1 MPTAQRVGFY
11 FGDEVRLPKISEFL
25 LSRQL
30 ERMAQPFRSASR
42 TLNRY
47 PWSVHP
53 VLFHIGSLV
62 IPSYGATAAAGV
74 LLALML
80 ATHTARKLGVDP
92 NRIWNLCV
100 LMLFTALVASRL
112 LLVIANWTL
121 LRHHPLWMLSL
132 AMVHHPLLAAIGTVI
147 ALAVATVYVRIY
159 HLPFRIIAD
168 VLAAP
173 LALGLGFE
181 QIGALLAGSG
191 YGTGAHI
198 PWAITYTDPL
208 AARWSDAPLGVP
220 VHPVQAYAAF
230 GFFAIAVGLLLWLPH
245 RRQHG
250 DLAGLF
256 LAATGVVLFITEF
269 WRDPLGRGAMF
280 GGVIKGP
287 QVAGIVLVL
296 AGAFMLLESRPQ
308 RIAVASIPS
317 ERAHSASSKI
327 ERPSHG

>member
-1 MPTAQRVGFY
+1 M
-11 FGDEVRLPKISEFL
+11 
-25 LSRQL
+25 
-30 ERMAQPFRSASR
+30 
-42 TLNRY
+42 
-47 PWSVHP
+47 HP

-80 ATHTARKLGVDP
+80 AMHTARKVGGDP
-92 NRIWNLCV
+92 NRIWNLCI
-100 LMLFTALVASRL
+100 LMLFTALIGSRL
-112 LLVIANWTL
+112 LLVIANWTV

-132 AMVHHPLLAAIGTVI
+132 AMIHHPLLAGIGALI
-147 ALAVATVYVRIY
+147 ALAVAAVYARVY
-159 HLPFRIIAD
+159 HLPFRITAD

-173 LALGLGFE
+173 VALGLAFE

-191 YGTGAHI
+191 YGTGAHV
-198 PWAITYTDPL
+198 PWAVTYTDPL
-208 AARWSDAPLGVP
+208 AARWSDAPLGIP
-220 VHPVQAYAAF
+220 VHPVQAYASL

-256 LAATGVVLFITEF
+256 LMATGVVLFITEF
-269 WRDPLGRGAMF
+269 WRDPLGRGTLL

-296 AGAFMLLESRPQ
+296 AGTSMLLESKSQ
-308 RIAVASIPS
+308 CIAMAPVSIERSPS
-317 ERAHSASSKI
+317 TPLEV